1 MDMLVDVKSLK
12 TQYNGQ
18 PVKNF
23 EASFDVIDNIVSV
36 NTLTA
41 TLPGDTDLKLKGEL
55 TTLDGEPFYN
65 MDVSFNSSDFL
76 QTLEWLKIKPDVSV
90 ASTYR
95 KAVGSAKLSGT
106 FNKIQLSPFSLT
118 MDKSSLSGEAGVKL
132 NGPRMDAL
140 LVLNADMINFDNYIS
155 QLPKE
160 EAEKNWAQRMQYRF
174 SKLGFLNDFD
184 MQITAK
190 LDLGIY
196 ESLPFEKVDFKA
208 NLLNGKLE
216 IERLSINSVAN
227 AQMAFGGA
235 ISGFGNVPAYE
246 NLKYEVKTDDVSGLI
261 NKFEFKAPN
270 LDYKQLK
277 HFESKGIATGDLEKF
292 ARQKCRT
299 AGKSGICLRRS
310 GYQTT
315 GRISI

>member
-1 MDMLVDVKSLK
+1 
-12 TQYNGQ
+12 
-18 PVKNF
+18 
-23 EASFDVIDNIVSV
+23 
-36 NTLTA
+36 
-41 TLPGDTDLKLKGEL
+41 
-55 TTLDGEPFYN
+55 
-65 MDVSFNSSDFL
+65 
-76 QTLEWLKIKPDVSV
+76 
-90 ASTYR
+90 
-95 KAVGSAKLSGT
+95 
-106 FNKIQLSPFSLT
+106 
-118 MDKSSLSGEAGVKL
+118 
-132 NGPRMDAL
+132 
-140 LVLNADMINFDNYIS
+140 
-155 QLPKE
+155 
-160 EAEKNWAQRMQYRF
+160 
-174 SKLGFLNDFD
+174 

-277 HFESKGIATGDLEKF
+277 HFESKGIATGDLENLPSKMSDGWKVWNLF
-292 ARQKCRT
+292 TAVRLSNNRT
-299 AGKSGICLRRS
+299 DFNITEIWS
-310 GYQTT
+310 
-315 GRISI
+315 

>member
-1 MDMLVDVKSLK
+1 
-12 TQYNGQ
+12 
-18 PVKNF
+18 
-23 EASFDVIDNIVSV
+23 
-36 NTLTA
+36 
-41 TLPGDTDLKLKGEL
+41 
-55 TTLDGEPFYN
+55 

-174 SKLGFLNDFD
+174 SKRGFLNDFD

-208 NLLNGKLE
+208 KLLNGKLE

-292 ARQKCRT
+292 AVKNVGRLESLEFVYGGQ
-299 AGKSGICLRRS
+299 GIKKPDGVTYYGNLELKHP
-310 GYQTT
+310 GFVKMVEAFYVT
-315 GRISI
+315 